1 MSRVT
6 EKFDS
11 EASIDRVHAGLQTV
25 RETMQ
30 TLRENIFNGQVGKVR
45 AKLTQ
50 QAFTFAREKIQLCPR
65 DGVQGSLG
73 ASEPVQYGARK
84 FMIEKQKVRHLFG

>member
-11 EASIDRVHAGLQTV
+11 EAGIDRIHAGLQTV
-25 RETMQ
+25 CETMQ

-45 AKLTQ
+45 AELT
-50 QAFTFAREKIQLCPR
+50 
-65 DGVQGSLG
+65 
-73 ASEPVQYGARK
+73 
-84 FMIEKQKVRHLFG
+84 